1 MVGVKNMTITHPLLQ
16 ISSTRYYRACAT
28 WRPHL
33 EPVEGSAEADG
44 QGDQLFHSVLI
55 YSINLLHKR
64 IINKL
69 LVI

>member
-16 ISSTRYYRACAT
+16 ISSIYYYRACAT